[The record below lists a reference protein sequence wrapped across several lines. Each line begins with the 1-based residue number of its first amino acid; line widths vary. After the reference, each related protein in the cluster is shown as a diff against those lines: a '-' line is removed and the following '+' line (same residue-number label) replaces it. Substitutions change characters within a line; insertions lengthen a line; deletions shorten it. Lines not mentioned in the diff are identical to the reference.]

1 MYLVKVY
8 WCFLFIL
15 VTHGVKAKELTIVTG
30 LEKPP
35 YVIPNQNSGF
45 EIDLMRAVLSSIG
58 HEITLLYVPYGRTY
72 EVMKQIKADIGLTQS
87 TKSGV
92 NSEVLSLPYVT
103 YQNVA
108 VSLKENEIQVSTVAE
123 LQKYTFVAFQH
134 ANKILG
140 SDFSKA
146 AKSSRLYIELPEQRR
161 QVELLL
167 EAKIDVVVMEI
178 NIFKHFAKL
187 ITGNENFE
195 IFAVHGI
202 FPLTMYSA
210 AIASPE
216 LREAFNRAL
225 SHYLTTP
232 EYAELLKTY
241 DISYLQQATI
251 SK

>member
-1 MYLVKVY
+1 
-8 WCFLFIL
+8 L
-15 VTHGVKAKELTIVTG
+15 VTHGANAKELLLVTG

-45 EIDLMRAVLSSIG
+45 EIDLMRAVLSSLG
-58 HEITLLYVPYGRTY
+58 HDITLLYVPYGRTY

-108 VSLKENEIQVSTVAE
+108 VSLKENEIQISKIEE

-140 SDFSKA
+140 AEYSSA
-146 AKSSRLYIELPEQRR
+146 AKASPLYLELPEQRR
-161 QVELLL
+161 QVELLF
-167 EAKIDVVVMEI
+167 EGKVEVVVMEI

-187 ITGNENFE
+187 IADSGKVESFS
-195 IFAVHGI
+195 VHSI
-202 FPLTMYSA
+202 FPLTHYSA
-210 AIASPE
+210 AIFAPD
-216 LREAFNRAL
+216 LREAYNRAL
-225 SHYLTTP
+225 TAYLATP
-232 EYAELLKTY
+232 EYAELLKAY
-241 DISYLQQATI
+241 DITYLQQTSM